1 MKRTVG
7 MAVSLA
13 LLLMSPSIA
22 SAEQP
27 QDLPAQSKTSQ
38 TTEATPQVERPLG
51 AQHLEDRLNAVEP
64 LYSDRE
70 VAELTVFGF
79 GKAAE
84 MDPELARLFRTN
96 NPQQIHPTEEQVT
109 FVYDKLI
116 EKIPDYHDQVSLK
129 LQSGDPYLTK
139 EAILTTAQALREI
152 EEEYNRTS
160 GQGQYTPYGWHDTH
174 AYVELNG
181 AAVLNAAVYANIAV
195 ATEVAIVLYVV
206 PGAISYQFPMMAN
219 TLDGDLFIAQLCEQ
233 FKQ

>member
-1 MKRTVG
+1 MKRTLG
-7 MAVSLA
+7 MAISLA
-13 LLLMSPSIA
+13 LLLTTPTIA
-22 SAEQP
+22 SAEQANNVQEP
-27 QDLPAQSKTSQ
+27 SKSSQ
-38 TTEATPQVERPLG
+38 TTENIPQVERPLG
-51 AQHLEDRLNAVEP
+51 AKHLEDRLSAIQP
-64 LYSDRE
+64 LYTDRE

-79 GKAAE
+79 GRAAE
-84 MDPELARLFRTN
+84 MDPDLARLFRTN
-96 NPQQIHPTEEQVT
+96 NPDQVHPTEEQVT
-109 FVYDKLI
+109 FVYDKLV
-116 EKIPDYHDQVSLK
+116 EKIPNYHDEVSLK

-152 EEEYNRTS
+152 ETEYNSAS

-195 ATEVAIVLYVV
+195 ATEVAIVLYIV